1 MDAMIRHIVLIKFKP
16 ELDHAAIDQALASV
30 VALKG
35 KIDGIISVT
44 TGANTSPEGLEKGF
58 RHGFVVDFSD
68 AAARDA
74 YLPHPEH
81 VKVGTALVEAA
92 EGGVEG
98 ILVFDYEI

>member
-1 MDAMIRHIVLIKFKP
+1 MIRHIVLIKFKP
-16 ELDHAAIDQALASV
+16 ELDGAAIDHALASV

-35 KIDGIISVT
+35 KIDGINAVT
-44 TGANTSPEGLEKGF
+44 TGANNSPERLEKGF
-58 RHGFVVDFSD
+58 RHGFVVDFAD

-81 VKVGTALVEAA
+81 VKVGKGLVEAA
-92 EGGVEG
+92 EGGLDG